1 MIKKRYLFSLVALA
15 VASACQAETWP
26 APVGPSQS
34 DFGGVGLLQT
44 PTARMARE
52 GEFSLNYRDNDQ
64 YRYYSASMQLFPW
77 LEATLRYTDARTRRY
92 SNVDAFSGNQTYKDK
107 AVDLKLRL
115 WEEGYWL
122 PQVAVGARDIGG
134 TGLFDAEY
142 IVANKAWGPFDF
154 SLGLGWGYLGT
165 SGNVKNPF
173 CSYSDRYCV
182 RDNSYNKAG
191 SVKAGEMFHG
201 PASLFGGV
209 EYQTPWQPL
218 RLKLEYEGNN
228 YTQDFAGK
236 IEQKSKFNVGA
247 IYRVTDWADVNLSY
261 ERGNTVMFGFSLRT
275 NFNDLRPRYNDN
287 RRPKY
292 QPEPQDAIIQHS
304 VVANQLTLL
313 KYNAGLN
320 NPQIQTKG
328 DTLYVTGEQ
337 VKYRDSQKGI
347 DRANRIVMN
356 NLPDGIRTIRVTE
369 TRAKMPQVTTETDVA
384 SLQRHLAGEPLG
396 QETALMQKRIE
407 PVTPQSPEQGWYI
420 EPSRFSF
427 YLDPVL
433 NQSIGGPEDFY
444 MYQLGIL
451 GTADWW
457 VTDHLLTTGSLFA
470 NIDNNYDKFNYTNP
484 PMDSSLPRVRT
495 HVREYVQNDVYV
507 NNLQANYFQYLGH
520 GFYGQVYGGYLE
532 TMYGGAG
539 AEVLYR
545 PVDSNWA
552 FGIDANYV
560 KQRDWRSA
568 QDMMKFT
575 DYSVKTG
582 HLSAYWTPPFAQDV
596 LIKASVGQYLAGD
609 KGGTLEVSKHFD
621 SGIVVGTYAT
631 ITNASPDEYG
641 EGDFTKGVYVSVPLD
656 LFSAGPTRSRAA
668 IGWTPLTRDGGQK
681 LGRKF
686 DLYSMTS
693 DRSVNFR

>member
-1 MIKKRYLFSLVALA
+1 MRKTYLLSLLALGI
-15 VASACQAETWP
+15 SAACHGETYP
-26 APVGPSQS
+26 APIGPSQS

-52 GEFSLNYRDNDQ
+52 GEMSLNYRDNDQ
-64 YRYYSASMQLFPW
+64 YRYYSASVQLFPW
-77 LEATLRYTDARTRRY
+77 LETTLRYTDVRTKKY
-92 SNVDAFSGNQTYKDK
+92 SSVESFSGDQTYKDK
-107 AVDLKLRL
+107 AFDLKLRL
-115 WEEGYWL
+115 WEESYWM

-165 SGNVKNPF
+165 SGNVSNPF
-173 CSYSDRYCV
+173 CSYSDKFCH
-182 RDNSYNKAG
+182 RDNSYKQAG
-191 SVKAGEMFHG
+191 SIDGSQMFHG

-228 YTQDFAGK
+228 YQQDFAGK
-236 IEQKSKFNVGA
+236 LDQKSKFNVGA

-261 ERGNTVMFGFSLRT
+261 ERGNTFMFGVTLRT
-275 NFNDLRPRYNDN
+275 NFNDLRPHYNDN
-287 RRPKY
+287 ARPKY
-292 QPEPQDAIIQHS
+292 QPQPQDAILQHS

-313 KYNAGLN
+313 KYNAGLAD
-320 NPQIQTKG
+320 PKIQVQG

-337 VKYRDSQKGI
+337 VKYRDSREGI
-347 DRANRIVMN
+347 ERANRIVMN
-356 NLPDGIRTIRVTE
+356 DLPDGIRTIRITE
-369 TRAKMPQVTTETDVA
+369 NRLNLPQVTTETEVS
-384 SLQRHLAGEPLG
+384 SLKRHLEGEPLG
-396 QETALMQKRIE
+396 HETQLAQKRVE
-407 PVTPQSPEQGWYI
+407 PVVPKTTEQGWYI
-420 EPSRFSF
+420 DKSRFDF
-427 YLDPVL
+427 HIDPVL
-433 NQSIGGPEDFY
+433 NQSVGGPENFY
-444 MYQLGIL
+444 MYQLGVM
-451 GTADWW
+451 GTADLW

-470 NIDNNYDKFNYTNP
+470 NLANNYDKFNYTNP
-484 PMDSSLPRVRT
+484 PQDSHLPRVRT

-507 NNLQANYFQYLGH
+507 NNLQANYFQSLGN

-539 AEVLYR
+539 AEILYR
-545 PVDSNWA
+545 PLDSNWA
-552 FGIDANYV
+552 FGVDANYV

-582 HLSAYWTPPFAQDV
+582 HLTAYWNPSFAQDV
-596 LIKASVGQYLAGD
+596 LVKASVGQYLAGD
-609 KGGTLEVSKHFD
+609 KGGTLEIAKRFD
-621 SGIVVGTYAT
+621 SGVVVGGYAT

-656 LFSAGPTRSRAA
+656 LFSLVQPAVVRR
-668 IGWTPLTRDGGQK
+668 
-681 LGRKF
+681 
-686 DLYSMTS
+686 
-693 DRSVNFR
+693 

>member
-1 MIKKRYLFSLVALA
+1 MRKTYLLSLLALGVSVA
-15 VASACQAETWP
+15 CHGETWP
-26 APVGPSQS
+26 APIGPSQS

-52 GEFSLNYRDNDQ
+52 GEMSLNYRDNDQ
-64 YRYYSASMQLFPW
+64 YRYYSASVQLFPW
-77 LEATLRYTDARTRRY
+77 LETTLRYTDVRTKKY
-92 SNVDAFSGNQTYKDK
+92 SSVESFSGDQTYKDK
-107 AVDLKLRL
+107 AFDLKLRL
-115 WEEGYWL
+115 WEESYWM

-165 SGNVKNPF
+165 SGNVSNPF
-173 CSYSDRYCV
+173 CSYSDKFCH
-182 RDNSYNKAG
+182 RDNSYKQAG
-191 SVKAGEMFHG
+191 SIDGSQMFHG

-228 YTQDFAGK
+228 YQQDFAGK
-236 IEQKSKFNVGA
+236 LDQKSKFNVGA

-261 ERGNTVMFGFSLRT
+261 ERGNTFMFGFTLRT
-275 NFNDLRPRYNDN
+275 NFNDLRPNYNDN
-287 RRPKY
+287 ARPKY
-292 QPEPQDAIIQHS
+292 QPQPQDAILQHS

-313 KYNAGLN
+313 KYNAGLAD
-320 NPQIQTKG
+320 PKIQVQG

-337 VKYRDSQKGI
+337 VKYRDSREGI
-347 DRANRIVMN
+347 ERANRIVMN
-356 NLPDGIRTIRVTE
+356 DLPDGIRTIRITE
-369 TRAKMPQVTTETDVA
+369 NRLNLPQVTTETDVS
-384 SLQRHLAGEPLG
+384 SLKQHLEGEPLG
-396 QETALMQKRIE
+396 HETQLAQKRVE
-407 PVTPQSPEQGWYI
+407 PVVPKTTEQGWYI
-420 EPSRFSF
+420 DKSRFDF
-427 YLDPVL
+427 HIDPVL
-433 NQSIGGPEDFY
+433 NQSVGGPENFY
-444 MYQLGIL
+444 MYQLGVM

-470 NIDNNYDKFNYTNP
+470 NLANNYDKFNYTNP
-484 PMDSSLPRVRT
+484 PQDSHLPRVRT

-507 NNLQANYFQYLGH
+507 NNLQANYFQSLGN
-520 GFYGQVYGGYLE
+520 GFYGQVYAGYLE

-545 PVDSNWA
+545 PLDSNWA
-552 FGIDANYV
+552 FGIDTNYV

-582 HLSAYWTPPFAQDV
+582 HLTAYWNPSFAQDV
-596 LIKASVGQYLAGD
+596 LVKASVGQYLAGD
-609 KGGTLEVSKHFD
+609 KGGTLEIAKRFD
-621 SGIVVGTYAT
+621 SGVVVGGYAT
-631 ITNASPDEYG
+631 ITDASPDEYG

-656 LFSAGPTRSRAA
+656 LFSSGPTRSRAA
-668 IGWTPLTRDGGQK
+668 IGWTPLTRDGGQQ

-686 DLYSMTS
+686 GLYDMTS
-693 DRSVNFR
+693 DRSENFR